1 MIREQL
7 LLAIATSVEVVV
19 GDFADGTHVVRGLD
33 AMSVNKIADAVLQ
46 FIGNPPLDDACRN
59 YSMGEYSRANLAA
72 FVNDVR

>member
-19 GDFADGTHVVRGLD
+19 QDHADGARIVRGLD
-33 AMSVNKIADAVLQ
+33 ATSVNKIADAVLQ
-46 FIGNPPLDDACRN
+46 FIGNPPLDDACRY

-72 FVNDVR
+72 FANDVR